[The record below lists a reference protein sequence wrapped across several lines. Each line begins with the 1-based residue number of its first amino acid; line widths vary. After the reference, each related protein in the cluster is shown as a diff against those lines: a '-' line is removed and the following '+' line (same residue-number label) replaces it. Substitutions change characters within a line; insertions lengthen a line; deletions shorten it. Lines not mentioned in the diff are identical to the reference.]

1 MKKSV
6 VTKIVSLLAAL
17 LLLTL
22 PTLSLADDEIV
33 IGVTGGFYED
43 LWQPA
48 IDALKA
54 EGINVIL
61 QQFSDF
67 SLPNN
72 ALNGGEIQLNAFQ
85 HHAYFNNDTSNNGY
99 DLTIIADTFI
109 ITMNL
114 FSSQYDSLEALTAD
128 ADAGK
133 ELTVIVPN
141 DATNYGRALIL
152 LRDAGLLELSEYE
165 GTPNVENIVSQKVKL
180 TEVNASM
187 TYQYLDDG
195 SVAASVINGNYAASY
210 GVDPA
215 TAIYRENV
223 DLNNESFI
231 CVIAVRTQDKDNE
244 TYQRIADVFRSDVTT
259 QVVRE
264 KFDGFFYLTWE
275 Q

>member
-54 EGINVIL
+54 EGINVKL

-85 HHAYFNNDTSNNGY
+85 HHAYFKNDTSNNGY